1 MSTTTEIKN
10 LQGSLVLTDDLVSPI
25 GKYGSALDNSYN
37 HNPYRESN
45 NPWFQNDL
53 EYIAEENN
61 IPSEVMEEIIGLC
74 KEYFE
79 PNDDD
84 QWLVEICHQHG
95 YVTEKDG
102 DRLDKDLLELEDC
115 EEQLDEYKDILN
127 YTDLNGKKLFTKG
140 NVTYDLDAWLDQI
153 NDLKDENKELE
164 KELDK
169 AMATS
174 DSSQKEIET
183 EKEFMS
189 GSFTTLTDYRK
200 QRKEILDG
208 IKQFMGY
215 DKKKMI
221 RPKGIELRVFKEG
234 SQIPCKV
241 IKGTSKEMME
251 FIRQHKKDG
260 YHYTMFTTVKKE
272 FKAVMVSE

>member
-1 MSTTTEIKN
+1 MSTATEIKN
-10 LQGSLVLTDDLVSPI
+10 LQGSLLLTDDLVSPI
-25 GKYGSALDNSYN
+25 GKYGSALSGGYN
-37 HNPYRESN
+37 TNPYRESN
-45 NPWFQNDL
+45 NPWFQNEL

-84 QWLVEICHQHG
+84 QWLLEVCHRNG
-95 YVTEKDG
+95 YTTEQDG
-102 DRLDKDLLELEDC
+102 ERLDDYLSDWDNH

-127 YTDLNGKKLFTKG
+127 YTDLDGKKLFTKG

-153 NDLKDENKELE
+153 NDLKDANKELE

-169 AMATS
+169 AMATN

-208 IKQFMGY
+208 IKEFMGY

-221 RPKGIELRVFKEG
+221 RPKGIELRVFKKG

>member
-1 MSTTTEIKN
+1 MSTATGIKN
-10 LQGSLVLTDDLVSPI
+10 LQGSLVLSGDLVSPI
-25 GKYGSALDNSYN
+25 GKYGSATFEDDLTGYADSK
-37 HNPYRESN
+37 
-45 NPWFQNDL
+45 NPWFQSEL

-61 IPSEVMEEIIGLC
+61 ISSEVMEKIIGLC
-74 KEYFE
+74 QEYFE
-79 PNDDD
+79 PSEYEQEVVKVVN
-84 QWLVEICHQHG
+84 QHG
-95 YVTEKDG
+95 YNDTNK
-102 DRLDKDLLELEDC
+102 LDAYLSKIVDY
-115 EEQLDEYKDILN
+115 EEQLEEYKDILA
-127 YTDLNGKKLFTKG
+127 YTDLDGKKLFTKG

-169 AMATS
+169 AMVAS
-174 DSSQKEIET
+174 GSSQKEIET

-200 QRKEILDG
+200 QRKVILDG

-221 RPKGIELRVFKEG
+221 RPKGIELRVFKKD

>member
-10 LQGSLVLTDDLVSPI
+10 LQGSLVLSGDLVSPI
-25 GKYGSALDNSYN
+25 GKYGSATFEDDLTGYAD
-37 HNPYRESN
+37 SN
-45 NPWFQNDL
+45 NPWFQSAL

-61 IPSEVMEEIIGLC
+61 IPSEVMEQIIGLC
-74 KEYFE
+74 QEYFE
-79 PNDDD
+79 PSEYEQEVVKVVN
-84 QWLVEICHQHG
+84 QHG
-95 YVTEKDG
+95 YNDTNK
-102 DRLDKDLLELEDC
+102 LDAYLSKIVDY

-169 AMATS
+169 AMVAS
-174 DSSQKEIET
+174 DSSQNEIET

-241 IKGTSKEMME
+241 IKSTSKEMTE

>member
-10 LQGSLVLTDDLVSPI
+10 LQGSLLLSGDLVSPI
-25 GKYGSALDNSYN
+25 GKYGSATFEDDLTGYAD
-37 HNPYRESN
+37 SN
-45 NPWFQNDL
+45 NPWFQSEL

-79 PNDDD
+79 PSEYEQEVVKVVN
-84 QWLVEICHQHG
+84 QHG
-95 YVTEKDG
+95 YNDTNK
-102 DRLDKDLLELEDC
+102 LDAYLSKIVDY
-115 EEQLDEYKDILN
+115 EEQLDEYKDVLN
-127 YTDLNGKKLFTKG
+127 YTDLDGKKLFTKG

-174 DSSQKEIET
+174 DGSQKEIET

>member
-10 LQGSLVLTDDLVSPI
+10 LQGSLLLSGDLVSPI
-25 GKYGSALDNSYN
+25 GKYGSATFEDDLTGYAD
-37 HNPYRESN
+37 SN
-45 NPWFQNDL
+45 NPWFQSEL

-79 PNDDD
+79 PSEYEQEVVKVVN
-84 QWLVEICHQHG
+84 QHG
-95 YVTEKDG
+95 YNDTNK
-102 DRLDKDLLELEDC
+102 LDAYLSKIVDY

-127 YTDLNGKKLFTKG
+127 YTDLDGKKLFTKG

-174 DSSQKEIET
+174 DGSQKEIET

>member
-10 LQGSLVLTDDLVSPI
+10 LQGSLLLTGDLVSPI
-25 GKYGSALDNSYN
+25 GKYGSATFEDDLTGYADSK
-37 HNPYRESN
+37 
-45 NPWFQNDL
+45 NPWFQSEL

-61 IPSEVMEEIIGLC
+61 ISSEVMEKIIGLC
-74 KEYFE
+74 QEYFE
-79 PNDDD
+79 PNEYE
-84 QWLVEICHQHG
+84 QEVVKVVNRHG
-95 YVTEKDG
+95 YNDTDK
-102 DRLDKDLLELEDC
+102 LDAYLSKIVDY

-127 YTDLNGKKLFTKG
+127 YTDLNGKKLFTEG
-140 NVTYDLDAWLDQI
+140 NVVYDLDAWLDQI

-169 AMATS
+169 AMVAS

-189 GSFTTLTDYRK
+189 GGFTTLTDYRK

>member
-1 MSTTTEIKN
+1 MSTTTGIKN
-10 LQGSLVLTDDLVSPI
+10 LQGSLVLSGDLVSPI
-25 GKYGSALDNSYN
+25 GKYGSATFEDDLTGYAD
-37 HNPYRESN
+37 SN
-45 NPWFQNDL
+45 NPWFQSEL

-79 PNDDD
+79 PNEYE
-84 QWLVEICHQHG
+84 QEVVEVVRQHG
-95 YVTEKDG
+95 YDDTNK
-102 DRLDKDLLELEDC
+102 LDAYLSKIVDY

-127 YTDLNGKKLFTKG
+127 YTDLDGKKLFTEG
-140 NVTYDLDAWLDQI
+140 NVTYELDAWLDKI
-153 NDLKDENKELE
+153 NDLKDANKELE

-169 AMATS
+169 AMVTS

-200 QRKEILDG
+200 QRKGILDG

-221 RPKGIELRVFKEG
+221 RPKGVELRVFKEG

-272 FKAVMVSE
+272 FKAVMVSK

>member
-1 MSTTTEIKN
+1 MSTTGIKN
-10 LQGSLVLTDDLVSPI
+10 LQGSLILSGDLVSPI
-25 GKYGSALDNSYN
+25 GKYGSATFEDDLTGYADSK
-37 HNPYRESN
+37 
-45 NPWFQNDL
+45 NPWFQSEL

-61 IPSEVMEEIIGLC
+61 ISSEVMEKIIGLC
-74 KEYFE
+74 QEYFE
-79 PNDDD
+79 PSEYEQEVVKVVN
-84 QWLVEICHQHG
+84 QHG
-95 YVTEKDG
+95 YNDTNK
-102 DRLDKDLLELEDC
+102 LDAYLSKIVDY

-127 YTDLNGKKLFTKG
+127 YRDLDGKKLFTKG

-189 GSFTTLTDYRK
+189 GSFATLTDYRK

>member
-1 MSTTTEIKN
+1 MSTTTGIKN
-10 LQGSLVLTDDLVSPI
+10 LQGSLLLSGDLVSPI
-25 GKYGSALDNSYN
+25 GKYGSATFEDDLTGYAD
-37 HNPYRESN
+37 SN
-45 NPWFQNDL
+45 NPWFQSEL

-61 IPSEVMEEIIGLC
+61 ISSEVMEQIIGLC
-74 KEYFE
+74 QEYFE
-79 PNDDD
+79 PSEYEQEVVKVVN
-84 QWLVEICHQHG
+84 QHG
-95 YVTEKDG
+95 YNDTNK
-102 DRLDKDLLELEDC
+102 LDAYLSKIVDY

-127 YTDLNGKKLFTKG
+127 YTDLDGKKLFTKG

-169 AMATS
+169 AMVAS

>member
-10 LQGSLVLTDDLVSPI
+10 LQGSLLLSGDLVSPI
-25 GKYGSALDNSYN
+25 GKYGSATFEDDLTGYADSK
-37 HNPYRESN
+37 
-45 NPWFQNDL
+45 NPWFQSEL

-61 IPSEVMEEIIGLC
+61 ISSEVMEKIIGLC
-74 KEYFE
+74 QEYFE
-79 PNDDD
+79 PSDDE
-84 QWLVEICHQHG
+84 QWILDICKQNG
-95 YVTEKDG
+95 YKTGQDAE
-102 DRLDKDLLELEDC
+102 RLDNYLSDFDNH

-169 AMATS
+169 AMVAS

-200 QRKEILDG
+200 QRKGILDG

>member
-10 LQGSLVLTDDLVSPI
+10 LQGSLLLSGDLVSPI
-25 GKYGSALDNSYN
+25 GKYGSATFEDDLTGYAD
-37 HNPYRESN
+37 SN
-45 NPWFQNDL
+45 NPWFQSEL

-79 PNDDD
+79 PSEYEQEVVKVVN
-84 QWLVEICHQHG
+84 QHG
-95 YVTEKDG
+95 YNDTNK
-102 DRLDKDLLELEDC
+102 LDAYLSKIVDY
-115 EEQLDEYKDILN
+115 EEQLDEYKDVLN
-127 YTDLNGKKLFTKG
+127 YTDLDGKKLFTKG

-169 AMATS
+169 VMATT
-174 DSSQKEIET
+174 DGSQKEIES

-215 DKKKMI
+215 NEKKMI

>member
-1 MSTTTEIKN
+1 MSTATEIKN
-10 LQGSLVLTDDLVSPI
+10 LQGSLLLSGDLVSPI
-25 GKYGSALDNSYN
+25 GKYGSATFEDDLTGYAD
-37 HNPYRESN
+37 SN
-45 NPWFQNDL
+45 NPWFQSEL

-79 PNDDD
+79 PNEYE
-84 QWLVEICHQHG
+84 QEVVKVVNQHG
-95 YVTEKDG
+95 YNDTNK
-102 DRLDKDLLELEDC
+102 LDAYLSKITDY
-115 EEQLDEYKDILN
+115 EEQLDEYKDILD
-127 YTDLNGKKLFTKG
+127 YTDLDGNKLFKQG
-140 NVTYDLDAWLDQI
+140 NVVYDLDAWLDQI

-169 AMATS
+169 AMTTS
-174 DSSQKEIET
+174 DGSQKEIES

-221 RPKGIELRVFKEG
+221 RPKGIELRVFKKG

>member
-1 MSTTTEIKN
+1 MSTTGIKN
-10 LQGSLVLTDDLVSPI
+10 LQGSLILSGDLVSPI
-25 GKYGSALDNSYN
+25 GKYGSATFEDDLTGYADSK
-37 HNPYRESN
+37 
-45 NPWFQNDL
+45 NPWFQSEL

-61 IPSEVMEEIIGLC
+61 ISSEVMEKIIGLC
-74 KEYFE
+74 QEYFE
-79 PNDDD
+79 PSEYEQEVVKVVN
-84 QWLVEICHQHG
+84 QHG
-95 YVTEKDG
+95 YNDTNK
-102 DRLDKDLLELEDC
+102 LDAYLSKIVDY
-115 EEQLDEYKDILN
+115 EEQLEEYKDILA
-127 YTDLNGKKLFTKG
+127 YTDLDGKKLFTKG

-169 AMATS
+169 AMVAS
-174 DSSQKEIET
+174 GSSQKEIET

-200 QRKEILDG
+200 QRKGILDG
-208 IKQFMGY
+208 IKEFMGY
-215 DKKKMI
+215 NEKKMI
-221 RPKGIELRVFKEG
+221 RPKGIELRVFKKD

-260 YHYTMFTTVKKE
+260 YRYTMFTTVKKE

>member
-10 LQGSLVLTDDLVSPI
+10 LQGSLLLSGDLVSPI
-25 GKYGSALDNSYN
+25 GKYGSATFEDDLTGYAD
-37 HNPYRESN
+37 SN
-45 NPWFQNDL
+45 NPWFQSEL

-61 IPSEVMEEIIGLC
+61 ISSEVMEQIIGLC
-74 KEYFE
+74 QEYFE
-79 PNDDD
+79 PSEYEQEVVKVVN
-84 QWLVEICHQHG
+84 QHG
-95 YVTEKDG
+95 YNDTNK
-102 DRLDKDLLELEDC
+102 LDAYLSKIVDY

-153 NDLKDENKELE
+153 NDLKDENKELG

-174 DSSQKEIET
+174 DSSQQEIET

-200 QRKEILDG
+200 QIKEILDG

-260 YHYTMFTTVKKE
+260 YHYTMFTAVKKE

>member
-25 GKYGSALDNSYN
+25 GKYGSATFEDDLTGYAD
-37 HNPYRESN
+37 SN
-45 NPWFQNDL
+45 NPWFQSEL

-61 IPSEVMEEIIGLC
+61 ISSEVMEQIIGLC
-74 KEYFE
+74 QEYFE
-79 PNDDD
+79 PSEYEQEVVKVVN
-84 QWLVEICHQHG
+84 QHG
-95 YVTEKDG
+95 YNDTNK
-102 DRLDKDLLELEDC
+102 LDAYLSKIVDY

-169 AMATS
+169 AMVAS

-200 QRKEILDG
+200 QRKEILDS